1 MIRHKLNQKQR
12 DIDAE
17 RQEAK
22 DKKLFTKKKLAEIE
36 ARLKALE
43 EKVNG

>member
-1 MIRHKLNQKQR
+1 MIKQKLNQKQR
-12 DIDAE
+12 DIEAE

-22 DKKLFTKKKLAEIE
+22 DKKAITKKRIADIE

-43 EKVNG
+43 DKLK

>member
-1 MIRHKLNQKQR
+1 MKIKLNKNNR
-12 DIDAE
+12 DVEAE

-22 DKKLFTKKKLAEIE
+22 DKKAITKKRIADIE

-43 EKVNG
+43 EKVK

>member
-1 MIRHKLNQKQR
+1 MIKQKLNQKQR
-12 DIDAE
+12 DIEAE

-36 ARLKALE
+36 DRIAKLE
-43 EKVNG
+43 AAIKQ

>member
-1 MIRHKLNQKQR
+1 MQKVKLNNKQR
-12 DIDAE
+12 DIEAE
-17 RQEAK
+17 RAEVK

-43 EKVNG
+43 DKVK